1 MKRALA
7 SLLVLWLCA
16 CGSGG
21 AGWGDDDDT
30 VLTPQ
35 QFDQQLDEIWCA
47 KYSECSGRAPVE
59 SCREHLGVSDGRVRF
74 PWEAEQV
81 ASGRVIFHADRAAQC
96 LAALD
101 HVSCAAAVG
110 FEWMD
115 RADPVCL
122 TVYEPAQAGNQP
134 CDYDFNGKLLR
145 ECKGWMACEA
155 DRTCDPSQSC
165 CQGTCSTRDGD
176 NPAEQVGE
184 NGPCVRDL
192 DCQPQLVC
200 GPAGTCVVPRN
211 VGDHCYYYC
220 AGDAV
225 CDGET
230 CQNPPQILEGTTTCA
245 GGNGTTTICD
255 AAHYCGNDGHC
266 WSFKQAGD
274 ACGDGVGVCDWFYAC
289 PNATHVCTL
298 RANQGEACA
307 SADDCQS
314 WHGRCLGGKC
324 TSAVADGE
332 SCTLDNQCLSNH
344 CAQGVCAE
352 LSVCDVSRD

>member
-21 AGWGDDDDT
+21 AGMGDDDDT

-122 TVYEPAQAGNQP
+122 TVYEPAQAENQP

-145 ECKGWMACEA
+145 ECKGWMACEL
-155 DRTCDPSQSC
+155 DRTCDVTSTC
-165 CQGTCSTRDGD
+165 CQGTCSTRAGD
-176 NPAEQVGE
+176 NPADQVGE
-184 NGPCVRDL
+184 NGACVRDL
-192 DCQPQLVC
+192 DCQPQLAC
-200 GPAGTCVVPRN
+200 GPEGTCVVPRN